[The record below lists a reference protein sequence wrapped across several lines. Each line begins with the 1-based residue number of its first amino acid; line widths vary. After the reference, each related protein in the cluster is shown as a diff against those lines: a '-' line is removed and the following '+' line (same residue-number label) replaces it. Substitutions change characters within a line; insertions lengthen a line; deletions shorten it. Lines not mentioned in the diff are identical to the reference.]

1 MSPDFPDEL
10 LRCPQVCLHG
20 KVDDAML
27 DRFLDQFASALDAQ
41 STGPILIEVTTTGGD
56 ADTGR
61 RIATDLIT
69 ARKRFGADL
78 YFLGKAVVYSAGV
91 TIMSAF
97 PPEHRFLTEDCM
109 LLVHER
115 RLDKTI
121 EFKGAMRAMEA
132 LVRDTLAEIESAR
145 SMERRAF
152 EVLVDGSQLSIDD
165 LMERI
170 ERSDWYLSATEAKSL
185 GLINGTL

>member
-1 MSPDFPDEL
+1 
-10 LRCPQVCLHG
+10 
-20 KVDDAML
+20 
-27 DRFLDQFASALDAQ
+27 
-41 STGPILIEVTTTGGD
+41 
-56 ADTGR
+56 
-61 RIATDLIT
+61 
-69 ARKRFGADL
+69 
-78 YFLGKAVVYSAGV
+78 
-91 TIMSAF
+91 
-97 PPEHRFLTEDCM
+97 M

-170 ERSDWYLSATEAKSL
+170 ERSDWYLSAAEAESL
-185 GLINGTL
+185 GLIRGTL